1 MTHHWGSFTDD
12 PSEER
17 PYVDQR
23 SQVAPDKELG
33 RCPNC
38 GKKVG
43 GFMDDT
49 IGECK
54 NCRIKRED
62 AERRAELE
70 DAEFRKEQMYREKT
84 PDRNVQEDSEGYSW

>member
-1 MTHHWGSFTDD
+1 MTHHWGYYTSDEGRGATDERSHIPPRD
-12 PSEER
+12 EDVGKCPS
-17 PYVDQR
+17 
-23 SQVAPDKELG
+23 
-33 RCPNC
+33 C

-49 IGECK
+49 IGECRH
-54 NCRIKRED
+54 CRIQRD
-62 AERRAELE
+62 QAERRAELE

>member
-49 IGECK
+49 IGECRH
-54 NCRIKRED
+54 CRIKHED
-62 AERRAELE
+62 ADRRAELE
-70 DAEFRKEQMYREKT
+70 SAEFRKEQMHRDIEIEE
-84 PDRNVQEDSEGYSW
+84 NEEDSQGYTW